1 MKLTDKQK
9 LKTYGECL
17 KEFKYP
23 VIQNIVKK
31 LL

>member
-9 LKTYGECL
+9 LETYGEFL

-23 VIQNIVKK
+23 VIQNIVEK